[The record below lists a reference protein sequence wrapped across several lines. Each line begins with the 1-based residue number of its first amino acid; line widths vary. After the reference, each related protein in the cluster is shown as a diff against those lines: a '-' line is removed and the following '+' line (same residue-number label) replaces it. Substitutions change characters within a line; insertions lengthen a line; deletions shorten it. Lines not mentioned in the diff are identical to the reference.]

1 MGELD
6 SFSRRILSPSDGCC
20 CGTNSVA
27 HPAASTA
34 RAAASLAAIA
44 VPPRRAVERRLS
56 ASICGERSL
65 SDDRRTGVADV
76 PDSSGFG
83 HVSSSSPVAQ
93 HSAQKSLRRSMS
105 GGLWYTPDA
114 CASQRIASTDHATVR
129 VPSTYATTHSWGVL
143 SPPHSSKSR

>member
-1 MGELD
+1 M
-6 SFSRRILSPSDGCC
+6 
-20 CGTNSVA
+20 
-27 HPAASTA
+27 
-34 RAAASLAAIA
+34 
-44 VPPRRAVERRLS
+44 
-56 ASICGERSL
+56 
-65 SDDRRTGVADV
+65 GVADV

-105 GGLWYTPDA
+105 GGSWYTPDA

-143 SPPHSSKSR
+143 SPSHSSKKSLRLNACAAPHSVATIESS